1 MLCWNAELSNW
12 HHCPPACVYKPCVLQ
27 RIEMPT
33 TPLIPQQLELRFS
46 ASPVLQYEQ
55 SRTSPVTCAF
65 QRKTCSYFA
74 GTQNPRHLRALR
86 ALLRRPLLREELDLV
101 TGASNSPDLVA
112 QLRRRGLSIPCRRV
126 LVIDIDGKTC
136 RPGLYRLSRSDRWAV
151 QRWLRTTTSSRL
163 SKVAAAGPCRQ
174 R

>member
-1 MLCWNAELSNW
+1 M
-12 HHCPPACVYKPCVLQ
+12 YKPCVLQ

-33 TPLIPQQLELRFS
+33 THPIPQQLELVFS
-46 ASPVLQYEQ
+46 TSPLFPDKQ
-55 SRTSPVTCAF
+55 SRTSPVVCAF
-65 QRKTCSYFA
+65 EQRTCSYFA

-86 ALLRRPLLREELDLV
+86 ALLRRPLLREELDVV

-151 QRWLRTTTSSRL
+151 QRWLMTGMGSGVSMPT
-163 SKVAAAGPCRQ
+163 AGRCRKP
-174 R
+174 